1 MAIHALRQTLR
12 RLRSVLRARV
22 QALSTLPAR
31 PMLDHPG
38 QLNGREWQ
46 AVIVRTVRAAPADHY
61 GMVASSIAFFSFLAL
76 LPSLAAIALAYG
88 IVTEPAVV
96 VKNIRSLI
104 QIVPGDARNV
114 VGRWLVETI
123 TRPDGRDVGLAVS
136 VGLALYS
143 ATRAARSI
151 VLGLNIATGTAV
163 RRPLLARLLVSFLIV
178 IAGASL
184 ILGSLFA
191 LSALAFL
198 ERLFPYD
205 AAGTIPVL
213 RIAFWSLAT
222 VGAGLALSLVYR
234 HAPAREPPQ
243 WRWVLPGAL
252 ATTLM
257 WLLATTAFGF
267 YLGSFGSYDRTH
279 GSLGAAIVLQIW
291 LFLSAFI
298 LIIGAKLNA
307 EIMRC
312 AGMAQPTGR

>member
-1 MAIHALRQTLR
+1 MLHHPRQ
-12 RLRSVLRARV
+12 
-22 QALSTLPAR
+22 LSS
-31 PMLDHPG
+31 
-38 QLNGREWQ
+38 REWQ
-46 AVIVRTVRAAPADHY
+46 AVLIRTMRASSADHY

-76 LPSLAAIALAYG
+76 LPSLGAIAFAYG
-88 IVTEPAVV
+88 MVTEPAVV

-104 QIVPGDARNV
+104 QIVPGEARNL

-123 TRPDGRDVGLAVS
+123 TRPEGRDLGLIVS
-136 VGLALYS
+136 ITLALYS

-151 VLGLNIATGTAV
+151 VLGLNIATGVEV
-163 RRPLLARLLVSFLIV
+163 RRRLLARLLVSFLIV
-178 IAGASL
+178 VAGASL

-222 VGAGLALSLVYR
+222 FGAGLALSLVYR

-252 ATTLM
+252 ATTLL

-267 YLGSFGSYDRTH
+267 YLGSFGSYDQSY
-279 GSLGAAIVLQIW
+279 GSLAAAVVLQIW

-312 AGMAQPTGR
+312 AGLPRPAA